1 MFPEFAEDHL
11 VNYVLTSTKIK
22 KGSDPQRIQRKRS
35 LHAAM
40 CDREAKEKGKASS
53 LVAESLKRLA
63 DEEFR
68 TDGHFILELLV
79 KPSEVG
85 YSPGACSVIFEADQ
99 DSVRKILDL
108 GLAGG
113 ICLRLAVKF
122 ALRFCFA
129 AAPVCLQH
137 LPPLIDDHVTDRARL
152 AGLVEYLALCNSL
165 HLLLVSNTVTMADA
179 KCAQIDLNMILAKL
193 TIPPADAAVL
203 ELLCQHCSELCEHI
217 ASMLLSRFHI
227 QKGILPTLFL
237 LFVCTV
243 LNVFNFNFCPI
254 EHG

>member
-1 MFPEFAEDHL
+1 MFQCVPRLWQQRFPMFHEFAEDHL

-40 CDREAKEKGKASS
+40 CDREEKEKGKASF

-179 KCAQIDLNMILAKL
+179 KCAPIDLNMILEKL
-193 TIPPADAAVL
+193 TLPPADAAVL
-203 ELLCQHCSELCEHI
+203 ELLCQHCSELCEQI
-217 ASMLLSRFHI
+217 ASMLLSICHI
-227 QKGILPTLFL
+227 QK
-237 LFVCTV
+237 
-243 LNVFNFNFCPI
+243 VFC
-254 EHG
+254 